1 MIALASRL
9 RKMLLGGFF
18 MRNFVSFDREFYHKL
33 GRLMLPISLQTLL
46 LATVGASDAAMLGK
60 VSQNAMAGVS
70 LATQIAFVHSLFMET
85 LVFGATV
92 LNAQYWGKGD
102 RKTLEKVFSLILRYS
117 VIISLLFTL
126 AAFLVP
132 ETLMR
137 IFTPEEALIAEGIS
151 YLRIVSLS
159 YLLTGISQCYLCSM
173 KTSDRAATSA
183 VISGISV
190 FVNIGLNAIFIFG
203 LLGAPAMGAAGA
215 ALATTLT
222 RALELIL
229 VLADSFFKDHIRPDL
244 RGLIHGDRTLEKDFW
259 HYSFPIFINEMVWGG
274 GTTIYSIIMGHLG
287 GDATAA
293 NSIASVVKNLTVCLC
308 RGIGSGGGILLGNI
322 MGAGKLDLAKVYGRK
337 LCILSI
343 FCGFV
348 TAAIIILCG
357 PFLLS
362 FMVLTETAQQYLIGM
377 LYICALN
384 MMGASINVTVVV
396 GIFNS
401 GGDTRFDA
409 ISVFLSMWLFSIP
422 LALASAYWWDLPVL
436 VTYFILSMDEVI
448 RLPWVYRH
456 YKKYKWIRNI
466 TR

>member
-1 MIALASRL
+1 
-9 RKMLLGGFF
+9 
-18 MRNFVSFDREFYHKL
+18 MRSPISFDREFYQKL

-46 LATVGASDAAMLGK
+46 LAAVGASDAAMLGK

-70 LATQIAFVHSLFMET
+70 LATQIAFVHSLFLEAF
-85 LVFGATV
+85 VFGATV
-92 LNAQYWGKGD
+92 LSAQYWGKGD
-102 RKTLEKVFSLILRYS
+102 RGTVKKIFCLILRYAAG
-117 VIISLLFTL
+117 ISLLFTL
-126 AAFLVP
+126 AAAAIP
-132 ETLMR
+132 EALMR
-137 IFTPEEALIAEGIS
+137 IFTSEEPLIREGAS
-151 YLRIVSLS
+151 YLRVVSLS
-159 YLLTGISQCYLCSM
+159 YLLTGISQCYLCAM
-173 KTSDRAATSA
+173 KTSDRAFTSA
-183 VISGISV
+183 VISGIAV

-203 LLGAPAMGAAGA
+203 LLGAPAMGAGGA

-222 RALELIL
+222 RAFELAL
-229 VLADSFFKDHIRPDL
+229 VLADSLYKDHIRPSVHS
-244 RGLIHGDRTLEKDFW
+244 LIRGDRELRRDFW

-308 RGIGSGGGILLGNI
+308 RGIGNGGGILLGNVL
-322 MGAGKLDLAKVYGRK
+322 GAGRLALAKVYGRR

-343 FCGFV
+343 LCGLV
-348 TAAIIILCG
+348 TAGLIILCG

-362 FMVLTETAQQYLIGM
+362 FMVLTETAQHYLTGM
-377 LYICALN
+377 LYVCALN
-384 MMGASINVTVVV
+384 MMGASINITVVV

-409 ISVFLSMWLFSIP
+409 VSVFLSMWLFAIP
-422 LALASAYWWDLPVL
+422 LALAAKYLWNLPVL
-436 VTYFILSMDEVI
+436 VIYFILSMDEVI

-456 YKKYKWIRNI
+456 YKKYKWVQNI

>member
-1 MIALASRL
+1 MRL
-9 RKMLLGGFF
+9 H
-18 MRNFVSFDREFYHKL
+18 VSFDREFYHKL

-46 LATVGASDAAMLGK
+46 LASVGASDAAMLGK

-70 LATQIAFVHSLFMET
+70 LATQIVFVHSLFLEA

-92 LNAQYWGKGD
+92 LSAQYWGKGD
-102 RKTLEKVFSLILRYS
+102 RETVKKIFCLILRYA
-117 VIISLLFTL
+117 IAISLLFTV
-126 AAFLVP
+126 AAALMP
-132 ETLMR
+132 EVLMR
-137 IFTPEEALIAEGIS
+137 IFTSEDPLIQEGS
-151 YLRIVSLS
+151 DYLRIVSLS
-159 YLLTGISQCYLCSM
+159 ILFTGISQCYLCAM

-183 VISGISV
+183 VISGIAV

-203 LLGAPAMGAAGA
+203 LLGAPAMGAKGA

-222 RALELIL
+222 RAFELFL
-229 VLADSFFKDHIRPDL
+229 VLADSLYKDHIRPSFHS
-244 RGLIHGDRTLEKDFW
+244 LIHADRELSRDFW
-259 HYSFPIFINEMVWGG
+259 RYSIPILINEMVWGG

-308 RGIGSGGGILLGNI
+308 RGIGSGGGILLGNVL
-322 MGAGKLDLAKVYGRK
+322 GAGKLELAKVYGRR

-343 FCGFV
+343 LCGFV
-348 TAAIIILCG
+348 TAGIIILCG

-362 FMVLTETAQQYLIGM
+362 FMVLTETAQHYLTGM
-377 LYICALN
+377 LYVCALN
-384 MMGASINVTVVV
+384 MMGASINITVVV

-409 ISVFLSMWLFSIP
+409 ISVFLSMWLFAIP
-422 LALASAYWWDLPVL
+422 LALACAYLWDLPVL
-436 VTYFILSMDEVI
+436 LVYFILSMDEVI

-456 YKKYKWIRNI
+456 YKKYKWVQNI